1 MEINSGLE
9 LLEDLSKQLN
19 EIRLL
24 AEREKLRKWYKV
36 LRRKNKNTADRLGRQ
51 YREYR
56 ASKIQE
62 TTKQIFLDWN
72 DHVLD
77 LTVESNHVYTL
88 MKCIKQCFIKITMHA
103 VARKL
108 YRENYW

>member
-1 MEINSGLE
+1 MGIKSGLE
-9 LLEDLSKQLN
+9 LLNDSSQQQPD

-24 AEREKLRKWYKV
+24 VEREKLRKWYEV

-62 TTKQIFLDWN
+62 TFSEVSSQTGQDTI
-72 DHVLD
+72 
-77 LTVESNHVYTL
+77 
-88 MKCIKQCFIKITMHA
+88 Q
-103 VARKL
+103 
-108 YRENYW
+108 

>member
-9 LLEDLSKQLN
+9 LLNDLSKQQLD

-24 AEREKLRKWYKV
+24 VEREKSRERYKV
-36 LRRKNKNTADRLGRQ
+36 LRRKNMDTADRLGRQ

-62 TTKQIFLDWN
+62 IFLNVSSQIGWN
-72 DHVLD
+72 
-77 LTVESNHVYTL
+77 T
-88 MKCIKQCFIKITMHA
+88 IQ
-103 VARKL
+103 
-108 YRENYW
+108 

>member
-9 LLEDLSKQLN
+9 WLNNLSKQKPD

-24 AEREKLRKWYKV
+24 VEREKLGKRYKV

-62 TTKQIFLDWN
+62 IFSE
-72 DHVLD
+72 V
-77 LTVESNHVYTL
+77 SS
-88 MKCIKQCFIKITMHA
+88 
-103 VARKL
+103 
-108 YRENYW
+108 

>member
-1 MEINSGLE
+1 MEINSGFE
-9 LLEDLSKQLN
+9 LMNDLFKQQLD

-24 AEREKLRKWYKV
+24 VEREKLRKWYEV

-62 TTKQIFLDWN
+62 TFLNLSSQTGQD
-72 DHVLD
+72 
-77 LTVESNHVYTL
+77 T
-88 MKCIKQCFIKITMHA
+88 IQ
-103 VARKL
+103 
-108 YRENYW
+108 